1 MKTVTIA
8 QGEKFV
14 QRGERVGSL
23 YMLLQGKVRGSGK
36 KDVWDMEPGSL
47 IGFSSCSSDTY
58 LCDYTALTE
67 CKLYAYDYRGPEDFV
82 KIFKE
87 DEKYISVFVM
97 AAMRQTFTTLRRFRN
112 FYQQARNYYT
122 FLMKMYGEYG
132 KCCEACKVE
141 APEYSR
147 MELAAPFSPKYK
159 ISDYITVFYQRFSS
173 MNLKA
178 VEEFLKRDIAMC
190 VGEILNGDLWTV
202 KAMEMIEELKG
213 YMELQKELL
222 LDEKEDDLYHRYFEL
237 AVKAAAAGADISGV
251 QAMIG
256 QIQRY
261 ARESGLYPKE
271 WLERKFSVYENY
283 DFTSREQAAQVLEGE
298 NREDV
303 DYLEEILA
311 YAGYTGDAA
320 TALKEDLEAYRN
332 VTDRFS
338 SGDEL
343 RGLRKR
349 LTKGFFDIYTKAFQ
363 VSVNGGPVPASVQM
377 LFNFGFLDPQLAGE
391 ENTRSLHIMTEKLE
405 QCNSANVYTIYE
417 WLRSIY
423 EGKNE
428 PSKNEF
434 DMDYQAFLNDQKK
447 SGDLTE
453 KEVQERM
460 NDKWKKVVF
469 EIENM
474 FMANNR
480 MTYGKIT
487 SYCPVLC
494 EDDIINS
501 VENML
506 VTADKIQSALKFIKN
521 IDFSIFYRQI
531 VFSDSAR
538 DINMEMLEKEVMP
551 VTILMPNAGSRAMMW
566 QETSGIKRDTPARFI
581 FPIMTVANVMDMMI
595 EIAGRYR
602 WEICRKV
609 QGVRWN
615 DVTEPSLTSE
625 YSDFIQYYRKNHE
638 LSADAKEKIKNA
650 LQKSKN
656 NFREVF
662 VKDYQSW
669 INYEAKGSL
678 RVNKVS
684 RDILFRYCPFSKSI
698 RQELKINPTYRDM
711 FEKFE
716 MMADRSA
723 KRLDMLYDRYKK
735 KGGTITRDLQM
746 NRDFYEL

>member
-8 QGEKFV
+8 QGEKFI
-14 QRGERVGSL
+14 QKGDRVNSL
-23 YMLLQGKVRGSGK
+23 YMLLSGTVRGSNR
-36 KDVWDMEPGSL
+36 KDAWDLEPGSL
-47 IGFSSCSSDTY
+47 VGFSSCSSETY
-58 LCDYTALTE
+58 LSDFTAMTE
-67 CKLYAYDYRGPEDFV
+67 CKLYAWDYHGPEDFV

-97 AAMRQTFTTLRRFRN
+97 STVRHTFTTLRRFRN
-112 FYQQARNYYT
+112 YCQQARNYYG
-122 FLMKMYGEYG
+122 FLTKMYGEYSKSCESSRIPIHEFG
-132 KCCEACKVE
+132 K
-141 APEYSR
+141 
-147 MELAAPFSPKYK
+147 MEIAEPYSPKYQ

-178 VEEFLKRDIAMC
+178 MEEFLKRDLAMC
-190 VGEILNGDLWTV
+190 VGELLNGDVWTI
-202 KAMEMIEELKG
+202 KAMEMIADLKD
-213 YMELQKELL
+213 YLELQKELL
-222 LDEKEDDLYHRYFEL
+222 LDESEDDLYHRYFDL
-237 AVKAAAAGADISGV
+237 AVKVSDAGGDISALKE
-251 QAMIG
+251 QIA
-256 QIQRY
+256 QIQSY
-261 ARESGLYPKE
+261 ARESGLYHPE
-271 WLERKFSVYENY
+271 WLNRMFSTYEKY
-283 DFTSREQAAQVLEGE
+283 DFTKSSQANAWEEFSQDE
-298 NREDV
+298 V

-311 YAGYTGDAA
+311 YAEYTGDAA
-320 TALKEDLEAYRN
+320 KNLREDLRAYGQ
-332 VTDRFS
+332 VTDKFS
-338 SGDEL
+338 SSDDL
-343 RGLRKR
+343 RSLRKR
-349 LTKGFFDIYTKAFQ
+349 LTSGFFDLYKKALQ
-363 VSVNGGPVPASVQM
+363 KSLAGGPVPASVMM

-391 ENTRSLHIMTEKLE
+391 EATRGLHMLTEKLD
-405 QCNSANVYTIYE
+405 QCNSSNIYTIYE
-417 WLRSIY
+417 WLCSIY
-423 EGKNE
+423 NGKNE

-434 DMDYQAFLNDQKK
+434 DMDYPAFLADQKK
-447 SGDLTE
+447 SGSISA
-453 KEVQERM
+453 KEEQELL
-460 NDKWKKVVF
+460 NDKWKKVEF
-469 EIENM
+469 EIDNM

-501 VENML
+501 VDNML
-506 VTADKIQSALKFIKN
+506 VTTEKLRSAMNYIRG

-538 DINMEMLEKEVMP
+538 DINMEMLQKEVLP
-551 VTILMPNAGSRAMMW
+551 ITILMPNAGSRAMMW

-581 FPIMTVANVMDMMI
+581 FPIMTVANIMEMMI

-602 WEICRKV
+602 WEICRKI

-638 LSADAKEKIKNA
+638 LSADAKEKVKNA

-669 INYEAKGSL
+669 INYEAKGSF

-684 RDILFRYCPFSKSI
+684 RDILFRYCPFSKKI
-698 RQELKINPTYRDM
+698 RQELKINPMYRDM

-716 MMADRSA
+716 MMADRAA

-735 KGGTITRDLQM
+735 KGGQITKELQG
-746 NRDFYEL
+746 NRDFYNL